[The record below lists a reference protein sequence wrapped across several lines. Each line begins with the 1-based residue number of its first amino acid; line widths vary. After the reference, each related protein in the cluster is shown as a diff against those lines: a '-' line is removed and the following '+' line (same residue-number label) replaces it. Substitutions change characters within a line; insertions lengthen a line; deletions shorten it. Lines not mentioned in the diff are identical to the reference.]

1 MLQSLGSQRVGHNSA
16 TELNEVG
23 RATMSEM
30 EKAVGEAG
38 LKQKLWISVLD
49 TSLLLEMYYVLA
61 IQWRYLITRWI
72 YGCEV

>member
-1 MLQSLGSQRVGHNSA
+1 
-16 TELNEVG
+16 
-23 RATMSEM
+23 MSEM

-38 LKQKLWISVLD
+38 LKQKFWISVLD